1 MKNIEKILIIQ
12 TAFIGDVILTTP
24 LIEALSIKYHQSS
37 IDFVTIPKSEDL
49 LKNNPHIKNLIIFD
63 KKDRDSGIYGLLK
76 FSNRIA
82 GKKYDICITPH
93 RSFRSAFLTF
103 RTGAKIRIGFD
114 RTAWT
119 KAFTHLVTYRGDFHE
134 IERNLSLLTAIGI
147 KSHLSAP
154 VIYSSETD
162 EMTVDL
168 LLKNFGFTKKKSF
181 FAIAPGSIWPTKR
194 WPEEYYTS
202 ICRLME
208 KKGRQ
213 ILLIGGEE
221 DQDLCQRIAL
231 NFRQSRSIAG
241 QLTLQQTYS
250 LLRRCE
256 GLLTNDS
263 APLHLGMAAKI
274 PVFAIFGPTSPA
286 FGFAPFGPQSYVIE
300 NETLACRPCAIHG
313 GNKCPLKTFECMESL
328 KPEEVAAKITSRIRL

>member
-1 MKNIEKILIIQ
+1 LKNIKRILIIQ

-24 LIEALSIKYHQSS
+24 LIEALSKKYHQSN

-63 KKDRDSGIYGLLK
+63 KKDRDRGIFGLLK
-76 FSNRIA
+76 FSKRVA
-82 GKKYDICITPH
+82 GKNYDICITPH

-103 RTGAKIRIGFD
+103 RTAAKIRVGFD
-114 RTAWT
+114 RTAWK
-119 KAFTHLVTYRGDFHE
+119 KAFTHLVTYRDDFHE
-134 IERNLSLLTAIGI
+134 IERNLSLLSAIGI
-147 KSHLSAP
+147 KSHISAP
-154 VIYSSETD
+154 VIYSSDTNEH
-162 EMTVDL
+162 MVDSI
-168 LLKNFGFTKKKSF
+168 LKDFGIKKNNAL
-181 FAIAPGSIWPTKR
+181 FAVAPGSIWPTKR

-202 ICRLME
+202 FCRLME
-208 KKGRQ
+208 KKGKQ
-213 ILLIGGEE
+213 ILLIGGRE
-221 DQDLCQRIAL
+221 DQDLCQRIVSQCY
-231 NFRQSRSIAG
+231 QSRSIAG
-241 QLTLQQTYS
+241 RLTLQQTYS
-250 LLRRCE
+250 LLRRCV

-286 FGFAPFGPQSYVIE
+286 FGFAPFGPKSYVIE

-328 KPEEVAAKITSRIRL
+328 KPQEVADKINTLIYS